1 MAITE
6 LELSRRLKAAR
17 ENCGLTQQEVADDLG
32 MSRTAIALIEA
43 GKRSVNSLELEQL
56 SRLYGRS
63 IQEFVSE
70 SPFDEDPVTALFRA
84 PGVQEDRS
92 LEKELRR
99 CATLCREAT
108 QLESLLGLE
117 KTRRFV
123 ATYPIDL
130 PSSRWE
136 AIQQGRSLADQERN
150 RLGLG
155 VSPAWEIAETIRS
168 QGVRVTELDMPEN
181 ISGIFFH
188 GPDIGLVIVN
198 NRKHHRNR
206 RLFSYAHE
214 YCHLLVDRG
223 RPGNVSRYENQ
234 NELIEI
240 RANSFAAHFLM
251 PEPGVRSF
259 LRKLGKG
266 EPTRQV
272 QELFSWNQSV
282 EAQKRAAPGS
292 QDLQVHDVVCL
303 AHYFGVSYDAAL
315 YHLLNLKLI
324 TKERHEELRQ
334 QSAVAKK
341 IASILQLPNWDESV
355 HWNLSQEILSLS
367 FEAYRRGE
375 ISKQKVIEL
384 ATEVKADKR
393 KVAQILQ
400 VEDSEN
406 EAVDAV
412 F

>member
-1 MAITE
+1 M
-6 LELSRRLKAAR
+6 
-17 ENCGLTQQEVADDLG
+17 
-32 MSRTAIALIEA
+32 
-43 GKRSVNSLELEQL
+43 
-56 SRLYGRS
+56 
-63 IQEFVSE
+63 
-70 SPFDEDPVTALFRA
+70 
-84 PGVQEDRS
+84 
-92 LEKELRR
+92 
-99 CATLCREAT
+99 
-108 QLESLLGLE
+108 
-117 KTRRFV
+117 
-123 ATYPIDL
+123 
-130 PSSRWE
+130 
-136 AIQQGRSLADQERN
+136 
-150 RLGLG
+150 GLG